1 MKNKSGK
8 ILRPA
13 IIRVWL
19 WAFALVATILFGLVL
34 PAKADNVVQGF
45 KAKGSL
51 SPGWVVALAKNSQDT
66 VEAAPGSDSGRLYG
80 VIVDPSDA
88 PLTLNRF
95 GSNQVF
101 VATTGSYPVLVST
114 ERGPIKVGD
123 YLSIS
128 STDGIAAVAGANQT
142 TVLGQATAAFDGKK
156 DVITNSGGFA
166 IGKVVVNIS
175 PRKNPLVKNDVAIPG
190 FLRKLGESIAGKP
203 ISALRIYVALAFLL
217 AAATLSMTLLYA
229 GVRGGMIALGRNP
242 LNRGHIMNSMFKI
255 VTAAAMV
262 FIIGLFGVY
271 LLLRL

>member
-8 ILRPA
+8 MRGPA
-13 IIRVWL
+13 IMRVWL
-19 WAFALVATILFGLVL
+19 WGFALVAIILLGLVL

-45 KAKGSL
+45 KSKGNL
-51 SPGWVVALAKNSQDT
+51 SPGWVVALSKNSQDT
-66 VEAAPGSDSGRLYG
+66 VEAAPTSDSGRLYG

-95 GSNQVF
+95 GSDQVF
-101 VATTGSYPVLVST
+101 VATTGSYPV
-114 ERGPIKVGD
+114 
-123 YLSIS
+123 
-128 STDGIAAVAGANQT
+128 
-142 TVLGQATAAFDGKK
+142 ATAAFDGKK

-203 ISALRIYVALAFLL
+203 VSALRIYVSLAFLL

-271 LLLRL
+271 LLLKL